1 MNAECQTNK
10 LQNVMGVT
18 TCAARWGRG
27 RSESPEGM
35 KISLAMQQNQG
46 KPEVSSRHMEA
57 CRIEVNDVR
66 VCVDPR
72 GKERTELALTRIFT
86 FASDPLTCLL
96 RQLS

>member
-1 MNAECQTNK
+1 
-10 LQNVMGVT
+10 MGVT

-57 CRIEVNDVR
+57 GRIEVNDVR
-66 VCVDPR
+66 VCVC
-72 GKERTELALTRIFT
+72 GSEWKRTHTARADQNRT
-86 FASDPLTCLL
+86 FASVPLTCLL